1 MATSTV
7 EDYLKHIYF
16 AQNQIEQPLVPM
28 GELARRLK
36 VTPGTATTMIKAL
49 TDAKLTEYEP
59 RVGVRLS
66 DSGLNL
72 ALTVVRKHRLVEQ
85 FLVDVLKMD
94 WSEVHEEA
102 EHLEHTISN
111 KVLEKMD
118 ELLGY
123 PTVDPHGDPIPDAG
137 GNLSPRTLS
146 ALCDNPPGKTVQ
158 IARVL
163 DQDPEF
169 LDFVEK
175 KGLRPGN
182 RIQIQLIDPIAET
195 VQLQTEQSGEVT
207 ISRNVTR
214 RIEVEPTPEE
224 QAQQNPTD

>member
-16 AQNQIEQPLVPM
+16 AQNETDQPLVSM

-49 TDAKLTEYEP
+49 TDAQLTEYEP

-66 DSGLNL
+66 ESGLNL

-85 FLVDVLKMD
+85 FLVDILKMD
-94 WSEVHEEA
+94 WSEVHDEA
-102 EHLEHTISN
+102 EHLEHTISD

-123 PTVDPHGDPIPDAG
+123 PTVDPHGDPIPDSG
-137 GNLSPRTLS
+137 GNLSPRSLS
-146 ALCDNPPGKTVQ
+146 ALCDNPPGKTVA
-158 IARVL
+158 IGRIL
-163 DQDPEF
+163 DQNADF

-182 RIQIQLIDPIAET
+182 KIRIIEIDAIAET
-195 VQLQTEQSGEVT
+195 VSLETETAGQIT

-214 RIEVEPTPEE
+214 RIEVEPAPKE
-224 QAQQNPTD
+224 QAL